1 MSVLYWF
8 ESIRTPFLTT
18 LMDLITRLGEET
30 VIVVLALL
38 FLWCLDKH
46 EGYYLLTVGFAGML
60 ASQFFK
66 ILCRIPRP
74 WVKDPDFTIV
84 ESAREAATG
93 YSFPSGHSQNAV
105 GAFGSVAAWQ
115 KGRILRAVTILFC
128 VLVPISRMYL
138 GVHTPADVLVGS
150 AISLVLILAFLPLFR
165 SLKKHPNRF
174 YPLLGVFFLL
184 SLTYVLYLE
193 LATFPAD
200 VDAENLFSAYKNAYK
215 LIGSLLGLLVMY
227 LLDQRLWKYETRAP
241 LLAQV
246 LKLALG
252 AVVVMA
258 VKVLLKN
265 PLLTLTG
272 GHASAGAIR
281 YFLMFA
287 IGGLCP
293 GLFPHITHFSH
304 FITARFKKEQ
314 TKGEEL

>member
-1 MSVLYWF
+1 MSVLYLF
-8 ESIRTPFLTT
+8 ESIRTPILTF

-60 ASQFFK
+60 TSQFLK

-74 WVKDPDFTIV
+74 WVKDPSFTIV

-105 GAFGSVAAWQ
+105 GAFGSVGLWQ
-115 KGRILRAVTILFC
+115 KQRWLRAVAVAFC
-128 VLVPISRMYL
+128 VLVPVSRMYL
-138 GVHTPADVLVGS
+138 GVHTPADVLVG
-150 AISLVLILAFLPLFR
+150 AGISVLFIFAFFPLFR
-165 SLKKHPNRF
+165 SLKEHPKRF
-174 YPLLGVFFLL
+174 YPLLGGFLL
-184 SLTYVLYLE
+184 LSVAYVLYLE

-200 VDAENLFSAYKNAYK
+200 VDAANLASAYNNAYK
-215 LIGSLLGLLVMY
+215 LIGSLLGLSVMY
-227 LLDQRLWKYETRAP
+227 LLDEQLWHYETRAP

-246 LKLALG
+246 LKLLLG
-252 AVVVMA
+252 AAVVMG
-258 VKVLLKN
+258 VKVLLKS
-265 PLLTLTG
+265 PLLALTG

-287 IGGLCP
+287 VGGACP
-293 GLFPHITHFSH
+293 GLFPYIT
-304 FITARFKKEQ
+304 RFALFVREKTGKKA
-314 TKGEEL
+314 

>member
-8 ESIRTPFLTT
+8 ESIRFPFLNT
-18 LMDLITRLGEET
+18 LMEWVTRLGEET

-60 ASQFFK
+60 ASQFLK

-74 WVKDPDFTIV
+74 WVRDPKFTIV

-93 YSFPSGHSQNAV
+93 YSFPSGHTQNAV
-105 GAFGSVAAWQ
+105 GAFGSVGAWQ
-115 KGRILRAVTILFC
+115 KQRWIRITAAVLC

-138 GVHTPADVLVGS
+138 GVHTPADVLVGF
-150 AISLVLILAFLPLFR
+150 AISAVLIFAFFPVFR
-165 SLKKHPNRF
+165 TLKEHPERF
-174 YPLLGVFFLL
+174 YILLGAFFLL
-184 SLTYVLYLE
+184 SLAYVLYLE
-193 LATFPAD
+193 LAAFPMNTAD
-200 VDAENLFSAYKNAYK
+200 ELANLASAKGNAYK
-215 LIGSLLGLLVMY
+215 LIGSLLGLCVMY
-227 LLDQRLWKYETRAP
+227 LLDHRLWRYETRAP

-246 LKLALG
+246 FKLLLG
-252 AVVVMA
+252 AVVVMG

-265 PLLTLTG
+265 PLLALTG

-287 IGGLCP
+287 VGGACP
-293 GLFPHITHFSH
+293 GLFPAITRFSL
-304 FITARFKKEQ
+304 FVTNKWGKKNS
-314 TKGEEL
+314 

>member
-18 LMDLITRLGEET
+18 LMDLVTRLGEET

-46 EGYYLLTVGFAGML
+46 EGYFLLTVGFAGML
-60 ASQFFK
+60 ASQFLK

-74 WVKDPDFTIV
+74 WVKDPSFTIV

-115 KGRILRAVTILFC
+115 KGRILRVITILFC
-128 VLVPISRMYL
+128 VLVPVSRMYL

-150 AISLVLILAFLPLFR
+150 GISVVLIFAFLPLFR
-165 SLKKHPNRF
+165 SLKEHPIRF
-174 YPLLGVFFLL
+174 YPLLGAFFILA
-184 SLTYVLYLE
+184 TAYVLYLE
-193 LATFPAD
+193 LTVFPSD
-200 VDAENLFSAYKNAYK
+200 VDAENLASAYGNAYK
-215 LIGSLLGLLVMY
+215 LIGSLLGLFVMY

-241 LLAQV
+241 FLAQV
-246 LKLALG
+246 MKLALG
-252 AVVVMA
+252 ALVVMA
-258 VKVLLKN
+258 VKILLKN
-265 PLLTLTG
+265 PLLALTG

-293 GLFPHITHFSH
+293 GLFPYITRFSR
-304 FITARFKKEQ
+304 FIIARLQRNKH
-314 TKGEEL
+314 